1 MKTLFAFF
9 CKVLDALTGLVA
21 IAAGILLFVP
31 VFSIFYEVVSRG
43 LFNEPTEWATELSTY
58 CVLMA
63 GFLGMGEALAR
74 GRHIHVDMVISHLS
88 KRKNLILRLV
98 VSVICLVFTAVFC
111 YTSAEMAY
119 TSYDLDMVAAS
130 TLRMPLWIPQLSMPI
145 GIGVLFLQFIR
156 LFGETMQAYHQEV
169 KGGKTV

>member
-74 GRHIHVDMVISHLS
+74 GRHIHVDMVISHLPQ
-88 KRKNLILRLV
+88 KTNEVLRMA
-98 VSVICLVFTAVFC
+98 VSIICMIFTVIFC
-111 YTSAEMAY
+111 YTSAQMVY

-145 GIGVLFLQFIR
+145 GIGVLFLQFVR
-156 LFGETMQAYHQEV
+156 LFGESVLAYRNE
-169 KGGKTV
+169 KGGKAE